1 MDPTTSAG
9 LGIGGIAAGI
19 LGLLYTYMKH
29 SKCKLNWCGKTVDF
43 SVDLTP
49 PVSDTLAPIKSSFP
63 IDGRDTKSTES
74 KDKSSEEREVA
85 STSRSIEKGMGKHED
100 QA

>member
-9 LGIGGIAAGI
+9 LGIGGIVAGV

-29 SKCKLNWCGKTVDF
+29 SKCKLNWCGRTVDF

-49 PVSDTLAPIKSSFP
+49 PVSPEKLFIKKTSDP
-63 IDGRDTKSTES
+63 VDGSGAS
-74 KDKSSEEREVA
+74 KDQSTTTEEG
-85 STSRSIEKGMGKHED
+85 TI
-100 QA
+100 